1 MVALRGWAELY
12 EQREEYSTATSQ
24 QASDSFD
31 QALKQTPQLLE
42 LEALMGQLKVA
53 HVSLAFC
60 LATLSG
66 DSSGETKIE
75 WILGWDMNSPIIY
88 SWPLLNSMELVRIRQ
103 ANFSAP
109 RCVVGVSV
117 TPVGLSD
124 T

>member
-1 MVALRGWAELY
+1 
-12 EQREEYSTATSQ
+12 
-24 QASDSFD
+24 
-31 QALKQTPQLLE
+31 
-42 LEALMGQLKVA
+42 MGQLKVA

-88 SWPLLNSMELVRIRQ
+88 SWALLNSMELVRIRQ
-103 ANFSAP
+103 ANFSTP

-117 TPVGLSD
+117 TPVGVSD